1 MQYIPRMVE
10 AEVRKQMERYPSV
23 TIYGPRQCGKTTLA
37 RHMYP
42 DYDYVNLENITDG
55 VLARQDPQA
64 FFEKHHEPLIID
76 EIQEAPDLIPL
87 IQYRIDASGGKSGQF
102 VLTGSR
108 QIDVRKSV
116 SQSLVGRTSIV
127 WLDPLS
133 MEELGRAGISIGRDE
148 LLFSGLMPGIYQK
161 PTEIPTYYQN
171 YVNLYLQRD
180 VLRQNISDM
189 DTYFKFMQL
198 LAGRTGQL
206 VDYVDLSD
214 ALGISNK
221 TVKNWME
228 LLENSHLVHILQP
241 WFSSREKRLVKTPK
255 VYFCDTGLVCYL
267 LGISS
272 PRQVA
277 NDRLIGSLF
286 ETLVVDE
293 AFKMRHAPGQLSFYR
308 TSKGVEVDLVVQD
321 GLVLHPFE
329 IKSASMMNDRFGSSL
344 RYFQKQN
351 PDACA
356 DPAVIYAGE
365 DIPSFN
371 GIRYVNYLHA
381 GERFKQTEQP
391 FVLDVTRRK
400 QLTAETKDT
409 C

>member
-161 PTEIPTYYQN
+161 PTEISTYYQN

-267 LGISS
+267 LGITS
-272 PRQVA
+272 RLQVS

-293 AFKMRHAPGQLSFYR
+293 AFKVRHNPGQLYFYR
-308 TSKGVEVDLVVQD
+308 TSKGAEVDLLVKD
-321 GLVLHPFE
+321 GLELHPFE
-329 IKSASMMNDRFGSSL
+329 IKSAGMMNERFGSSM
-344 RYFQKQN
+344 RRFQEQYR
-351 PDACA
+351 DSCA
-356 DPAVIYAGE
+356 GPTVIYAGE
-365 DIPSFN
+365 DVPSFK
-371 GIRYVNYLHA
+371 GVRYVHFFHA
-381 GERFKQTEQP
+381 GECFKPKEAP
-391 FVLDVTRRK
+391 FVLDVTPR
-400 QLTAETKDT
+400 EP
-409 C
+409 